1 VALLLFVHILRG
13 TTLTAQHSERVDRP
27 ERWNPPRRS
36 KSMGRVASAPRR
48 PHPVL
53 PSPGDQAWILQ
64 IFILLCRFEH
74 ADHLLLGSGCRR
86 TRGQSSLLACSE
98 HYDKARGCG
107 RLSSGGSGAAV
118 GADDLATE
126 AIFDPSS
133 STLGGQQTATPRPSL
148 SRQPTPQRHRRAS
161 RASLSLGVVALL
173 EAGCQHHGARPW
185 LEEPF

>member
-133 STLGGQQTATPRPSL
+133 STLGGQQSRKIVPGQWTPSM
-148 SRQPTPQRHRRAS
+148 RQPSCVRRRRRRRRS
-161 RASLSLGVVALL
+161 QQS
-173 EAGCQHHGARPW
+173 P
-185 LEEPF
+185 

>member
-1 VALLLFVHILRG
+1 MALLLFVHILRG

-133 STLGGQQTATPRPSL
+133 STLGGQSVIVESFLAIECVSCCGHEPPRDA
-148 SRQPTPQRHRRAS
+148 RIRKARGERRA
-161 RASLSLGVVALL
+161 RRVALVW
-173 EAGCQHHGARPW
+173 ENGRCRG
-185 LEEPF
+185 

>member
-133 STLGGQQTATPRPSL
+133 STLGGQSVSCLPLFCTGPSRPDRSP
-148 SRQPTPQRHRRAS
+148 SN
-161 RASLSLGVVALL
+161 GVSSQCACPGVP
-173 EAGCQHHGARPW
+173 HGW
-185 LEEPF
+185 MCCS

>member
-1 VALLLFVHILRG
+1 MALLLFVHILRG

-133 STLGGQQTATPRPSL
+133 STLGGQRREPLSVRVVRPTCYREREQWI
-148 SRQPTPQRHRRAS
+148 RQNGGRHRTRGS
-161 RASLSLGVVALL
+161 ERRL
-173 EAGCQHHGARPW
+173 RR
-185 LEEPF
+185 